1 MLSLILN
8 KYFTIAIISMRRLIS
23 LTKIKLWTRQNRAIL
38 DILERDGVYYAKKEV
53 IQQKFGGCTD
63 VVLKAYNWYV
73 QKAKTLVPMPEGAQY
88 PIWLST
94 SEEFGMRL
102 TDDNVILEIEVDS
115 EKALIFD
122 MEKWGYIVN
131 FWYLPRD
138 GRDKDNHESELKRY
152 GISNEASIF
161 LNNYHPF
168 LKSKVEKSWDR
179 LFDESFKLSDLTVAT
194 LWEIKREWI
203 TNIIKSEGDMDGN
216 SK

>member
-1 MLSLILN
+1 MVSLSLIKVSQSRLQ
-8 KYFTIAIISMRRLIS
+8 RRLIA
-23 LTKIKLWTRQNRAIL
+23 LPKIKLWTRQNRAIL
-38 DILERDGVYYAKKEV
+38 EILERDGVYHAKKDV
-53 IQQKFGGCTD
+53 IQQKFGGCAD

-73 QKAKTLVPMPEGAQY
+73 QKAKTLIPMPEGSQY

-94 SEEFGMRL
+94 CEEFGMRL
-102 TDDNVILEIEVDS
+102 TEDNVILEIEVDS

-122 MEKWGYIVN
+122 MEKWSYIVN

-138 GRDKDNHESELKRY
+138 DNDKENHEMELKRY

-168 LKSKVEKSWDR
+168 LRSKVEKSWEG
-179 LFDESFKLSDLTVAT
+179 LFDDGFKLSDLTVAT
-194 LWEIKREWI
+194 LWEIRSEWI
-203 TNIIKSEGDMDGN
+203 TKIIESEDDMDAS